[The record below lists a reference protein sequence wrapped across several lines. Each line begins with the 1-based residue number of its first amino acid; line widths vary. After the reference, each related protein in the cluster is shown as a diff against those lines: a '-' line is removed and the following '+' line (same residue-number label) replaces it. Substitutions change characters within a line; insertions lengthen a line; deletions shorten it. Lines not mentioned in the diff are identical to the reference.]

1 MLENSHAGLPDCFLL
16 DCPTVFRRYLQNP
29 WSLDQFDCTVVI
41 GRLGRTFMYGGS
53 MDLRRLEKKL
63 DF

>member
-1 MLENSHAGLPDCFLL
+1 MLENSHAGLPDFHML
-16 DCPTVFRRYLQNP
+16 DCPTVFGRCLQNL

-41 GRLGRTFMYGGS
+41 GRLGRTFMYGGF
-53 MDLRRLEKKL
+53 MELRRLEKKL

>member
-1 MLENSHAGLPDCFLL
+1 ML
-16 DCPTVFRRYLQNP
+16 DCPTVFGRYLRNP